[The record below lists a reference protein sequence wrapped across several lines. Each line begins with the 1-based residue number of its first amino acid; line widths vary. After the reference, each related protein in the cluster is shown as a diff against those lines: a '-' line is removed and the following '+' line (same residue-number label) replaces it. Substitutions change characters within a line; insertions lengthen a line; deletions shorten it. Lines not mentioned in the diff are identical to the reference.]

1 MAQSGSG
8 PAGMKVIAT
17 GLRFPE
23 GPIAMGYVAV
33 EYAKPGTRLHL
44 IVRGK
49 ALEADVVAMP
59 FVSQRYYRGSK

>member
-1 MAQSGSG
+1 PDGAAVGVVTSGGFG
-8 PAGMKVIAT
+8 PTA
-17 GLRFPE
+17 E